1 MPRSHSMSISSRRRA
16 RCRQRRRRR
25 AVVAT
30 PTSFLLTV
38 AILLSIHSS
47 CHGSLAVIPS
57 PFKWNAQDQQTQQ
70 EQNQQQHESYQ
81 QQQLQPQPQH
91 HRRAIDE
98 DLLEGALTEAEKQE
112 LEDGSAKLE
121 YDAGTGKF
129 VLVEEEEEEDNV
141 ENIVFEEGTDAAAA
155 PEEAA
160 TSGGD
165 DNNSAPSQVVH
176 EKEVMEWNPIV
187 GAYEIEDEIVEGGD
201 DGGDGDGGDA
211 LPLSSL
217 ANNDVVTP
225 SQQQSKASPP
235 ASAPTAV
242 EENVPVFEEMYDGEH
257 EVYKFSEVE
266 EEDNVEKEKDGDND
280 VVTPSQSKASPPALA
295 PAAVEENVPVF
306 EEMYDGEHEVYKFS
320 ELEEEDDVEKEE
332 RGEEDYFEHADN
344 EETEEIIEAAEAEIM
359 EEEKEKEEAAEDQNN
374 ELVDSD
380 GAQTKEVEVDEMAKE
395 LLIEAEEEEEDMEAE
410 YEEEAEVEAEM
421 MEEEEEK
428 KKGRGKKDKDNK
440 IDDEEDSSSQS
451 FTTAAASTASVESAS
466 STTTTTTSQSQSNKS
481 AWIAHGTIGTIIF
494 GLLVPL
500 SISSAFFRDC
510 MPAMWIYIH
519 VCINVV
525 VFAMTFFAVGI
536 AFATMSG
543 TGNAH
548 EGHMKEVHHVSG
560 LMLLL
565 VVSFQ
570 TANGFLRPPREFLTD
585 DEHDATPGAI
595 LRGSMAEKSMT
606 ARTLWYLVHGAS
618 GLFVFAMGTYQV
630 RSGLGL
636 FAKRYGVPDWG
647 PVYVGYIGWLAAVLL
662 IGKVWMKWRERKM
675 KLNNMEIQMGRGN
688 NGRGGRN
695 GSGGIYD
702 PENDLTVAQFET
714 V

>member
-235 ASAPTAV
+235 A
-242 EENVPVFEEMYDGEH
+242 
-257 EVYKFSEVE
+257 
-266 EEDNVEKEKDGDND
+266 
-280 VVTPSQSKASPPALA
+280 LA

-320 ELEEEDDVEKEE
+320 ELEEEDNVEKEE
-332 RGEEDYFEHADN
+332 QGEEDYFEHADN